1 MTPLKRTRL
10 TLLGFLAG
18 LLLAA
23 YIMILYSSPD
33 YSKLTDLVEL
43 KKQIALIQS
52 DNLGLQ
58 KTLTNLQDEL
68 RDKYASFDEGLSR
81 EELFEQ
87 DLNDYKALAGYE
99 ALHGEGVVVL
109 LTDSNAPL
117 FQDQNPNRLIVHD
130 RDITMIINDLRNAG
144 AEAISVNGQ
153 RYIINLSEI
162 YCNGPTIRINNQ
174 WYAQPFIIEA
184 IGSRQ
189 QLLAAINSNTSY
201 AFGLKTRGI
210 FVEANTSLDLSIPA
224 YTGGSYQYLRTEA
237 P

>member
-1 MTPLKRTRL
+1 MTKLKQTRL
-10 TLLGFLAG
+10 ALLGFLAG
-18 LLLAA
+18 LFIAA

-33 YSKLTDLVEL
+33 YAKLTDLVEL
-43 KKQIALIQS
+43 KKQIVEIQS

-58 KTLTNLQDEL
+58 KTLTELQDRL
-68 RDKYASFDEGLSR
+68 RQRYQSFDKGISPQ
-81 EELFEQ
+81 ELLEQ
-87 DLNDYKALAGYE
+87 ELQDYKALAGYE
-99 ALHGEGVVVL
+99 PLQGEGVVVL

-117 FQDQNPNRLIVHD
+117 FEDQNPNRLIVHD

-153 RYIINLSEI
+153 RYIVNLSEL

-184 IGSRQ
+184 IGSRRE
-189 QLLAAINSNTSY
+189 LLAAINSNASY

-210 FVEANTSLDLSIPA
+210 FVEANTSLELTIPA
-224 YTGGSYQYLRTEA
+224 YTGDRYQYLGTEA